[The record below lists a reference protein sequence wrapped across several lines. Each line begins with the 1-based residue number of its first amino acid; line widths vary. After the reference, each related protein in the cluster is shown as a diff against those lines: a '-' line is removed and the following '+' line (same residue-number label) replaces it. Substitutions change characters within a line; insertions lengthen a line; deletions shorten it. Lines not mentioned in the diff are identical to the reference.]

1 MERDEEEISQI
12 SVFGCHGNVRP
23 LAHKM
28 DEIGALMKTQQEYQG
43 GNIIKVSPKY
53 GYRNNS
59 NFSLLSYQIIQ
70 EDNSRKVTV
79 KKELLQCLTV

>member
-1 MERDEEEISQI
+1 MST
-12 SVFGCHGNVRP
+12 
-23 LAHKM
+23 LAYKM

-53 GYRNNS
+53 GCRNNS
-59 NFSLLSYQIIQ
+59 NMSLLNFEIIH

-79 KKELLQCLTV
+79 KKELL